1 MIKNRPELFFRTVFV
16 FMTVFVKNH
25 KKIFIVLTFYIKFI
39 PTFATNQYH
48 F

>member
-1 MIKNRPELFFRTVFV
+1 MIKKPFGIVPGGFCFY
-16 FMTVFVKNH
+16 MYFVKNY
-25 KKIFIVLTFYIKFI
+25 KKNFIVLIFYIKFI